1 MEQKQVVVEVLQ
13 LALSELDKCEKEP
26 VVEQSKQV
34 LNNLISR
41 LNGKEIINPAVKERK
56 LPPILGKE
64 SDKKKLTSILPN
76 SNISTTFQK
85 SQAGDVAENDLTVAQ
100 VLFDAY
106 VKNYKEKYGSL
117 TAKQLKAALKKDG
130 VSVELIA
137 EHLQIDISKY
147 TGEARFEV
155 VLQRLLNL

>member
-13 LALSELDKCEKEP
+13 LALSELDKCDKEP

-41 LNGKEIINPAVKERK
+41 LNGVEITQSGAKERK
-56 LPPILGKE
+56 LPPILGA
-64 SDKKKLTSILPN
+64 DKKKLSSILPN
-76 SNISTTFQK
+76 TNTTLQK
-85 SQAGDVAENDLTVAQ
+85 SKEEDVAASEMTVSQ
-100 VLFDAY
+100 MLFEAN
-106 VKNYKEKYGSL
+106 VKAYKEKYGTL
-117 TAKQLKAALKKDG
+117 TTKQLKAALKKDG
-130 VSVELIA
+130 VAVELMA